1 MVVSSLTYSRSL
13 TRRQCFWWT
22 TLFMLICI
30 LGTFLSGTTV
40 HIIFLDVGMT
50 AELSKTDRDNLL
62 GFFKAVARRDG
73 RTAAERTLKLSKQQN
88 CPNPQTFVEEVEE
101 VFRFWGTAEGESVHP
116 ADCMHEL
123 FEKMRNH
130 RVNIDGNVSTVLFTT
145 LVLEGWQRKL
155 DPGYDIM
162 RTLQKMLLK
171 TDWMKS
177 LSYTVDGLMAP

>member
-1 MVVSSLTYSRSL
+1 MALGANLQPHR
-13 TRRQCFWWT
+13 
-22 TLFMLICI
+22 FMSPHAFSNQ
-30 LGTFLSGTTV
+30 G
-40 HIIFLDVGMT
+40 
-50 AELSKTDRDNLL
+50 
-62 GFFKAVARRDG
+62 
-73 RTAAERTLKLSKQQN
+73 
-88 CPNPQTFVEEVEE
+88 
-101 VFRFWGTAEGESVHP
+101 
-116 ADCMHEL
+116 MHEL

-145 LVLEGWQRKL
+145 LVLERFRTHNTEVFELCFKGWQRKL